1 MFLFSGFF
9 RFSIQ
14 ILLSV
19 IFCRGSFG
27 HLAKAD
33 KKTLG
38 KVLFA
43 VKMEAKRSLSWVA
56 LGNTH
61 QQSPKAADSDSVAN
75 VLFITQ
81 SSQFTTYDRRTIYK
95 SPSQTCFYLLNPHE
109 WSIGTHTNAIIWWLG
124 VSMLQPI
131 LGTSA
136 TMSTQ
141 RRTRLGSTSWVTKEP
156 TGTGTTLSCGR
167 SALILSIASLIVHP
181 TSSGHSVLGVALHP
195 LLSAVELIFFR
206 DTCRISAPH
215 LLKMGVQATQSSRNE
230 ANQNYGLQSV
240 SCSSF
245 AMFIAKR
252 TKNNRKLKGA
262 HVLWLTSKM

>member
-27 HLAKAD
+27 RSAKAD

-61 QQSPKAADSDSVAN
+61 QQRPKAADSDSVAN

-81 SSQFTTYDRRTIYK
+81 SSQFTTYDRRTVYK

-156 TGTGTTLSCGR
+156 TGTGTTLRCGR